1 MTALVAAVFVTVYAG
16 LALGRVPGV
25 GIDRTGFALLGALVL
40 YAAGAVDDG
49 GLAAAVDFPTLVVL
63 FGLMVLSAQFYV
75 SGFYDLC
82 AHAIGHGG
90 ASPRRLLALTVGC
103 GVDDWGSTT
112 TPTTTR
118 DPRLDG
124 RSGG

>member
-1 MTALVAAVFVTVYAG
+1 MTALVVIVFVAVYVG
-16 LALGRVPGV
+16 LALGRIPGL

-40 YAAGAVDDG
+40 YALGAVDDAG
-49 GLAAAVDFPTLVVL
+49 VAASVDVPTLVVL

-90 ASPRRLLALTVGC
+90 ASPRRLLALTVGM
-103 GVDDWGSTT
+103 S
-112 TPTTTR
+112 
-118 DPRLDG
+118 
-124 RSGG
+124 